1 MFAKLLKYEW
11 KASAGLLSI
20 LSLALLGVGLLMT
33 VFLHVITV
41 WEDQIPA
48 ELWGPIWVLLGG
60 SILAVFAYL
69 IGTRLI
75 LLIRFYKNKFTDEG
89 YLTFTLPVTSH
100 QILLS
105 SLVNFLLWSVI
116 TTVAAGGT
124 ILLAVTLGTGR
135 DGIFHQNAWDLAQL
149 MFVDIWKAELL
160 ESYSIL
166 NLINAAVSKV
176 SGVVVMVTAV
186 TLGAV
191 MAKKHKLLAAFGFYY
206 AINMLMSILSSM
218 VSIFCVIS
226 GVGGLLQGSGGDRML
241 GMLNGA
247 VIFQLVLNIAVL
259 IAGYFVSNWLI
270 KKKLNLP

>member
-1 MFAKLLKYEW
+1 M
-11 KASAGLLSI
+11 
-20 LSLALLGVGLLMT
+20 
-33 VFLHVITV
+33 

-191 MAKKHKLLAAFGFYY
+191 MAKKHKLLA
-206 AINMLMSILSSM
+206 IMPSICL
-218 VSIFCVIS
+218 
-226 GVGGLLQGSGGDRML
+226 
-241 GMLNGA
+241 
-247 VIFQLVLNIAVL
+247 
-259 IAGYFVSNWLI
+259 
-270 KKKLNLP
+270 